1 MSLMEILTL
10 TNTIMIVVIL
20 AIKFIESRENRED
33 YIREVIEV
41 SLDNSKQEFEE
52 FFEAVKVGY
61 TKNQTQIIKKMQET
75 EEELEKLKERIKDVE
90 ITLEETFK
98 KEIETQEKINK
109 NLENRII
116 NAQKHVSMLE
126 KKLSQSKRKIERIKL
141 ERIKNENVGT
151 E

>member
-1 MSLMEILTL
+1 MNLMEILTL

-116 NAQKHVSMLE
+116 NAQSYISMLE
-126 KKLSQSKRKIERIKL
+126 KKLSQSKKKIERL
-141 ERIKNENVGT
+141 KNEKN
-151 E
+151 EIER